1 MSNVLLLR
9 PKCCAMEAGQRRF
22 PRIRSLTPPDMPF
35 QGASVYPVGV
45 SRSMEP
51 CGGDIR
57 FCRKA
62 AFQLSEIQNE
72 FFRKALS
79 WYVVVSSPQHAET
92 TAFLS
97 GFPIGGIHSQNILLV
112 IPLELQKKHQPF
124 SMTQPRFNA
133 SDVNILSP
141 NISKNCLLLPHHIE
155 MLCIGCVLKMVDA
168 FFLEVSKE

>member
-1 MSNVLLLR
+1 M
-9 PKCCAMEAGQRRF
+9 
-22 PRIRSLTPPDMPF
+22 
-35 QGASVYPVGV
+35 
-45 SRSMEP
+45 
-51 CGGDIR
+51 
-57 FCRKA
+57 
-62 AFQLSEIQNE
+62 
-72 FFRKALS
+72 
-79 WYVVVSSPQHAET
+79 VVSSPQHAET

-97 GFPIGGIHSQNILLV
+97 DFPIGGIHSQNILLV